1 MTTVDILKDSEY
13 NDEQMMRII
22 DEFWND
28 AAEDWY
34 EKEKQE
40 EEITIKSYRK
50 VSEAT
55 ESEDDNST

>member
-1 MTTVDILKDSEY
+1 MITVDNQNDLEY
-13 NDEQMMRII
+13 DDEQVMRII

-40 EEITIKSYRK
+40 EEITIQSYRK
-50 VSEAT
+50 VSEVT
-55 ESEDDNST
+55 QLEDEVNT

>member
-13 NDEQMMRII
+13 NDEQVMRIM
-22 DEFWND
+22 DEFWKD

-40 EEITIKSYRK
+40 EEITIESYRK

-55 ESEDDNST
+55 ESEDDNSA

>member
-13 NDEQMMRII
+13 NDEQVMRIM
-22 DEFWND
+22 DEFWKD

-40 EEITIKSYRK
+40 EEITIESYRK

-55 ESEDDNST
+55 ESEGDNST

>member
-13 NDEQMMRII
+13 NDEQVMRII

-40 EEITIKSYRK
+40 EEITIESYRK

>member
-1 MTTVDILKDSEY
+1 MITVDNQNDLKYD
-13 NDEQMMRII
+13 DEQVMRII

-40 EEITIKSYRK
+40 EEITIESYRK

>member
-13 NDEQMMRII
+13 NDEQVMHIM
-22 DEFWND
+22 DEFWNTV
-28 AAEDWY
+28 AEDWY

-40 EEITIKSYRK
+40 ERVTIESYRK

-55 ESEDDNST
+55 ESEDEVNT

>member
-13 NDEQMMRII
+13 NDEQVMRII